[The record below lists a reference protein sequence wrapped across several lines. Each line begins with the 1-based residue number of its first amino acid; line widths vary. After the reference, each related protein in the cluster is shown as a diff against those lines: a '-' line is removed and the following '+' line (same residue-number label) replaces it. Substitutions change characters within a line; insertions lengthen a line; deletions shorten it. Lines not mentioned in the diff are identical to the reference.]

1 MKLSIQH
8 KVQAGFGVALV
19 FLLLIGMIAWWSQQ
33 RNVETFRLADR
44 THDAIDKLEDTL
56 VEMLNTET
64 GSRGFAISGDEAFLQ
79 PHQAGIAGVKNS
91 IEAAKRLMH
100 DNPDQQR
107 RLAALEPLI
116 QAKTGYLDEVIK
128 LRRSGD
134 TAGAL
139 KSVASAEGKQTMD
152 AIGKLIAEMVTEEGR
167 LLQEGTAAAQT
178 LSGVAMASVVFG
190 GLSSLGLIGLAG
202 FIVRRD
208 MARRQEAEAERDR
221 FFTLPLDMLC
231 ISNADGYFKHVNPAF
246 THTLGWCAEEFLARP
261 FLDFVHPDDRAA
273 TLREVER
280 QVVAGDKVFH
290 FENRYQHKDGS
301 WRVLSWKSVP
311 HSGGLMFA
319 TARDVTEEHAA
330 QRAVRESDTLN
341 RAVLNSMMA
350 TIAVVDRHGTIIA
363 VNDRWERFALE
374 NGADASLSGVGIGAN
389 YIEVCE
395 RATRD
400 LGEEAQQILEGLR
413 GVLAHSQAAFKYE
426 YPCHS
431 PTEHR
436 WFTMHVSPLSRAE
449 GGAVIAQIDVTE
461 RKRAEQLLGD
471 FKDALDEHAIVAITD
486 AQGIITYVND
496 KFCAVSKHAREE
508 LLGQNHR
515 IINSGHHPKEFFSE
529 LWATISRGRVWKGEI
544 KNRAKDGS
552 FYWVDSTIIPF
563 LGPDGKPSQYFSIR
577 ADITDRKQAELAL
590 LQVNETLEQRVQERT
605 AELELANVTISA
617 SRQQLSDILDSM
629 FVFVGLF
636 SPEGVT
642 LEANRAPLEAG
653 GLRREDVIGRLFWET
668 DWWNYSA
675 ESQQHV
681 RDAFRRAAL
690 GEVVRGDFEA
700 RMKGGQLVTVD
711 AVFNPLRDET
721 GRIVQVVASG
731 TDVTERKRAAEA
743 LNESETRYRAV
754 VESSGDAIL
763 LVDGDG
769 HICSANAAAVQMH
782 GFSHAELLS
791 MSVQDLVVRE
801 PAEQVPERLRRLG
814 EGEALTF
821 EVQHRRKDGTAFPI
835 EVVATPM
842 KVGTETFI
850 LACERDITERNLA
863 QVALL
868 ESEERFHQLAGN
880 INEVFW
886 MTNVGKSQM
895 IYISPAYEV
904 IWGRSCASLYASP
917 RQWLESI
924 HPEDRDRVIHSA
936 ESNQLAGTYDEEYRI
951 IRPDG
956 AICWIHDLAFP
967 VRNQGGEVY
976 RLAGVARD
984 ITERKSAEQKDA
996 AHLLRLRRLSEL
1008 SMTLSADDSEVVFEK
1023 VVCMI
1028 AELFEVP
1035 VVCLAEIAGPELL
1048 FKAVYAN
1055 GQVRRDAGRCP
1066 LEVTPCATV
1075 EMAKELR
1082 TYDRVQEHFPQA
1094 TFLRDHNAVAY
1105 CGVPS
1110 LDSQG
1115 NVVAIS
1121 CLLDDKPHEFTHE
1134 DQEILRLIG
1143 QRVAIELERSQS
1155 ISERK
1160 NLDRLAL
1167 RSQRLEALGTLSSG
1181 VAHDLNN
1188 ALTPIMMG
1196 VELLRTRY
1204 PEDSKIVDMFATSAK
1219 RGSDMVRQLLSF
1231 AKGAEGLRVPI
1242 KADQLVSE
1250 LENLVT
1256 GSFPKNIRLL
1266 VKCDPRLPTVLGD
1279 STQLHQ
1285 ILLNLCVNAR
1295 DAMPHGGT
1303 LTLEA
1308 KRVKVGAT
1316 FADFAPDARP
1326 GLYLALRVSD
1336 TGTGIPQD
1344 ILDRIFDPFF
1354 TTKSPDKGTGL
1365 GLSTVMGIVKGHG
1378 GFLQVSS
1385 QPGQGSTFTA
1395 YLPADG
1401 ARGGDPSLLP
1411 EAAAEFRG
1419 QGETILL
1426 VDDEADVREMAGIV
1440 LQRLNFKPLIATDGV
1455 DGLLTAAQRSTDLRV
1470 VITDLHMPQ
1479 MDGLAFVRALRRMLP
1494 DIPVIVASGRMEEAL
1509 AVEFKTLGV
1518 TTRLDKPF
1526 TQPQLA
1532 EALKNLLAPK

>member
-1 MKLSIQH
+1 M
-8 KVQAGFGVALV
+8 
-19 FLLLIGMIAWWSQQ
+19 
-33 RNVETFRLADR
+33 
-44 THDAIDKLEDTL
+44 
-56 VEMLNTET
+56 
-64 GSRGFAISGDEAFLQ
+64 
-79 PHQAGIAGVKNS
+79 
-91 IEAAKRLMH
+91 
-100 DNPDQQR
+100 
-107 RLAALEPLI
+107 
-116 QAKTGYLDEVIK
+116 
-128 LRRSGD
+128 
-134 TAGAL
+134 
-139 KSVASAEGKQTMD
+139 
-152 AIGKLIAEMVTEEGR
+152 
-167 LLQEGTAAAQT
+167 
-178 LSGVAMASVVFG
+178 
-190 GLSSLGLIGLAG
+190 
-202 FIVRRD
+202 
-208 MARRQEAEAERDR
+208 
-221 FFTLPLDMLC
+221 
-231 ISNADGYFKHVNPAF
+231 
-246 THTLGWCAEEFLARP
+246 
-261 FLDFVHPDDRAA
+261 
-273 TLREVER
+273 
-280 QVVAGDKVFH
+280 
-290 FENRYQHKDGS
+290 
-301 WRVLSWKSVP
+301 
-311 HSGGLMFA
+311 
-319 TARDVTEEHAA
+319 
-330 QRAVRESDTLN
+330 
-341 RAVLNSMMA
+341 
-350 TIAVVDRHGTIIA
+350 
-363 VNDRWERFALE
+363 
-374 NGADASLSGVGIGAN
+374 
-389 YIEVCE
+389 
-395 RATRD
+395 
-400 LGEEAQQILEGLR
+400 
-413 GVLAHSQAAFKYE
+413 
-426 YPCHS
+426 
-431 PTEHR
+431 
-436 WFTMHVSPLSRAE
+436 
-449 GGAVIAQIDVTE
+449 
-461 RKRAEQLLGD
+461 
-471 FKDALDEHAIVAITD
+471 
-486 AQGIITYVND
+486 
-496 KFCAVSKHAREE
+496 
-508 LLGQNHR
+508 
-515 IINSGHHPKEFFSE
+515 
-529 LWATISRGRVWKGEI
+529 
-544 KNRAKDGS
+544 
-552 FYWVDSTIIPF
+552 
-563 LGPDGKPSQYFSIR
+563 
-577 ADITDRKQAELAL
+577 
-590 LQVNETLEQRVQERT
+590 
-605 AELELANVTISA
+605 ELELANVAISA

-636 SPEGVT
+636 SPEGVM
-642 LEANRAPLEAG
+642 LEVNRAPLEAG
-653 GLRREDVIGRLFWET
+653 GLQREEVIGRLFWET
-668 DWWNYSA
+668 DWWNHSPEA
-675 ESQQHV
+675 QQQV
-681 RDAFRRAAL
+681 GDAIRRAAQ

-731 TDVTERKRAAEA
+731 TDVTERKRATEA
-743 LNESETRYRAV
+743 LNESEARYRAV
-754 VESSGDAIL
+754 IENSGDAIL
-763 LVDGDG
+763 LLDSDG
-769 HICSANAAAVQMH
+769 HICSANAAAVHMH

-791 MSVQDLVVRE
+791 MTVQDLVVRE
-801 PAEQVPERLRRLG
+801 PADQVPERLRRLG

-835 EVVATPM
+835 EVLATPM

-868 ESEERFHQLAGN
+868 ESEERFHQLAGS

-886 MTNVGKSQM
+886 MTNVEKSQM

-917 RQWLESI
+917 RQWLDAI
-924 HPEDRDRVIHSA
+924 HPEDRDRILHSA
-936 ESNQLAGTYDEEYRI
+936 EANQLKGTYDEEYRI

-976 RLAGVARD
+976 RVAGVARD
-984 ITERKSAEQKDA
+984 ITERKRAEEKGA

-1008 SMTLSADDSEVVFEK
+1008 SMTLSADDSEAVFEK
-1023 VVCMI
+1023 VVGMI

-1055 GQVRRDAGRCP
+1055 GRIRRDAGRCP

-1082 TYDRVQEHFPQA
+1082 AYDRVQEHFPQA

-1231 AKGAEGLRVPI
+1231 AKGAEGLRVPL

-1266 VKCDPRLPTVLGD
+1266 VKCDPKLPTVLGD

-1308 KRVKVGAT
+1308 KRVKVGAK
-1316 FADFAPDARP
+1316 FAGFAPDAKP

-1378 GFLQVSS
+1378 GFMQVSS

-1401 ARGGDPSLLP
+1401 ARGGDPGLLP

-1455 DGLLTAAQRSTDLRV
+1455 DGLLTAAQRSAELRV

-1532 EALKNLLAPK
+1532 EALQNLLAPK